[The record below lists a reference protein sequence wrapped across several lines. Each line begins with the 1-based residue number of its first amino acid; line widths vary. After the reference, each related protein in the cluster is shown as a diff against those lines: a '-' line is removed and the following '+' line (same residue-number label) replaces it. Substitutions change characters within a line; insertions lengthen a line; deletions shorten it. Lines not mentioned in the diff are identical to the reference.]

1 MFELLDTVD
10 QQAVIKV
17 VGVGGG
23 GGNAVNYMQLSNIE
37 GVEFINANTD
47 VQALQTSDCPT
58 ILQLGANLTKGLGAG
73 ADPDIGRQAAIEDR
87 ERIAEALAGSD
98 MVFITAGMGGGT
110 GTGAAPVIAEI
121 ARDLGALTVAVVTRP
136 FSFEGARRAKLADQG
151 LKLLKE
157 SVDSLITIPNE
168 KLLEV
173 MGKEASLQDAFAM
186 ANDVLRNA
194 VQGISELITSPGLI
208 NVDFADVKTVMS
220 EMGQAM
226 MGSASAT
233 GPTRAAEAAR
243 NALSSP
249 LLEDTNIRGAKGILV
264 NVTAGPGLTIG
275 EFGEVGNMIREM
287 ASEDAT
293 VVIGTSIDP
302 EMKDEL
308 RVTMV
313 ATGIMDGSEQAAKQP
328 RMEVV
333 QQVGKA
339 VGSDYSPSGRSYGRD
354 GGTEGGYSNGHYD
367 SLNDIEASESML
379 VSGTRGRDSS
389 ELPLFDT
396 EGQKGLDVPTFL
408 RRQAD

>member
-23 GGNAVNYMQLSNIE
+23 GGNAVNYMQQSNIE

-47 VQALQTSDCPT
+47 VQALQSSECNT
-58 ILQLGANLTKGLGAG
+58 ILQLGSNLTKGLGAG
-73 ADPDIGRQAAIEDR
+73 ADPDVGRQAAIEDR
-87 ERIAEALAGSD
+87 ERIAEALEGSD

-136 FSFEGARRAKLADQG
+136 FHFEGARRDKLAQQG

-173 MGKEASLQDAFAM
+173 MGKEASLQDAFAT

-226 MGSASAT
+226 MGAASAA
-233 GPTRAAEAAR
+233 GANRAVEAAH

-249 LLEDTNIRGAKGILV
+249 LLEDTNIHGAKGILV
-264 NVTAGPGLTIG
+264 NVTAGPDLSIG
-275 EFGEVGNMIREM
+275 EFGAVGGMIRDM
-287 ASEDAT
+287 ASDDAT
-293 VVIGTSIDP
+293 VVIGTSIDSN
-302 EMKDEL
+302 MKDEL

-313 ATGIMDGSEQAAKQP
+313 ATGIVDGSAGQIEKPTQV
-328 RMEVV
+328 EVV
-333 QQVGKA
+333 RSVGMA
-339 VGSDYSPSGRSYGRD
+339 VGSSYESVTEQESQEEPSLMTGS
-354 GGTEGGYSNGHYD
+354 
-367 SLNDIEASESML
+367 
-379 VSGTRGRDSS
+379 RGRNTDA
-389 ELPLFDT
+389 LPVVEPEAGSQYDI
-396 EGQKGLDVPTFL
+396 PTFL

>member
-23 GGNAVNYMQLSNIE
+23 GGNAVNYMQKANIE

-47 VQALQTSDCPT
+47 VQALQTSDCST
-58 ILQLGANLTKGLGAG
+58 IMQMGANLTKGLGAG

-87 ERIAEALAGSD
+87 DRIAEALAGSD

-121 ARDLGALTVAVVTRP
+121 ARELGALTVAVVTRP
-136 FSFEGARRAKLADQG
+136 FSFEGNRRSKLADQG

-173 MGKEASLQDAFAM
+173 MGKEASLENAFAM

-226 MGSASAT
+226 MGAATAT
-233 GPTRAAEAAR
+233 GTNRAAEAAH

-264 NVTAGPGLTIG
+264 NVTAGPGLSIG
-275 EFGEVGNMIREM
+275 EFGEVGGMIRDM
-287 ASEDAT
+287 ASEEAT

-302 EMKDEL
+302 EMGDDL

-313 ATGIMDGSEQAAKQP
+313 ATGIIDGSALESQP
-328 RMEVV
+328 KMEVV
-333 QQVGKA
+333 KPIARTVGA
-339 VGSDYSPSGRSYGRD
+339 ENAGMSYENESVNAASYDRVSSRQEAEAGSGLIMGSSRG
-354 GGTEGGYSNGHYD
+354 ND
-367 SLNDIEASESML
+367 S
-379 VSGTRGRDSS
+379 T
-389 ELPLFDT
+389 ELPVYYET
-396 EGQKGLDVPTFL
+396 EGQTGLDVPTFL

>member
-10 QQAVIKV
+10 QKAVIKV
-17 VGVGGG
+17 IGIGGG
-23 GGNAVNYMQLSNIE
+23 GGNAVNYMQQSNIE

-47 VQALQTSDCPT
+47 VQALQSSDCGT
-58 ILQLGANLTKGLGAG
+58 ILQLGGTLTKGLGAG
-73 ADPDIGRQAAIEDR
+73 ADPDVGRQAAIEDR

-98 MVFITAGMGGGT
+98 MIFITAGMGGGT

-136 FSFEGARRAKLADQG
+136 FKFEGGRREKLADQG
-151 LKLLKE
+151 LKLLRE
-157 SVDSLITIPNE
+157 SCDSLITIPNE

-194 VQGISELITSPGLI
+194 VQGISELITCPGLI

-226 MGSASAT
+226 MGSSTSSGAN
-233 GPTRAAEAAR
+233 RAAEAAR

-264 NVTAGPGLTIG
+264 NVTAGPDLSIG
-275 EFGEVGNMIREM
+275 EFGEVGGMIREM

-293 VVIGTSIDP
+293 VVIGTSIDA
-302 EMKDEL
+302 EMKDDL

-313 ATGIMDGSEQAAKQP
+313 ATGIAVGDSSATNPKKYQ
-328 RMEVV
+328 VV
-333 QQVGKA
+333 QPVARA
-339 VGSDYSPSGRSYGRD
+339 VGSDIDPSS
-354 GGTEGGYSNGHYD
+354 SD
-367 SLNDIEASESML
+367 SSKESGL
-379 VSGTRGRDSS
+379 VSRNRMPGSGD
-389 ELPLFDT
+389 LPLFDF
-396 EGQKGLDVPTFL
+396 EDDDKLDVPTFL

>member
-1 MFELLDTVD
+1 MYKR
-10 QQAVIKV
+10 Q
-17 VGVGGG
+17 G
-23 GGNAVNYMQLSNIE
+23 GGNAVNYMQQSNIE

-47 VQALQTSDCPT
+47 VQALQSSNCNT
-58 ILQLGANLTKGLGAG
+58 ILQLGSNLTKGLGAG
-73 ADPDIGRQAAIEDR
+73 ADPDVGRQAAIEDR
-87 ERIAEALAGSD
+87 DRIAESLEGSD

-136 FSFEGARRAKLADQG
+136 FHFEGARRDKLAQQG

-173 MGKEASLQDAFAM
+173 MGKEASLQDAFAT

-226 MGSASAT
+226 MGAASAT
-233 GPTRAAEAAR
+233 GANRAAEAAH

-264 NVTAGPGLTIG
+264 NVTAGPDLSIG
-275 EFGEVGNMIREM
+275 EFGAVGGMIRDM
-287 ASEDAT
+287 ASDDAT
-293 VVIGTSIDP
+293 VVIGTSIDI

-313 ATGIMDGSEQAAKQP
+313 ATVSYTHLTLPTI
-328 RMEVV
+328 
-333 QQVGKA
+333 
-339 VGSDYSPSGRSYGRD
+339 YS
-354 GGTEGGYSNGHYD
+354 
-367 SLNDIEASESML
+367 
-379 VSGTRGRDSS
+379 V
-389 ELPLFDT
+389 
-396 EGQKGLDVPTFL
+396 
-408 RRQAD
+408 

>member
-10 QQAVIKV
+10 QQATIKV

-47 VQALQTSDCPT
+47 VQALKSSNCAT
-58 ILQLGANLTKGLGAG
+58 ILQLGGNLTKGLGAG
-73 ADPDIGRQAAIEDR
+73 ADPDVGRQAAIEDR
-87 ERIAEALAGSD
+87 DRIAESLAGAD

-121 ARDLGALTVAVVTRP
+121 ARDIGALTVAVVTRP
-136 FSFEGARRAKLADQG
+136 FKFEGNRRDKLADQG

-226 MGSASAT
+226 MGSASAS
-233 GPTRAAEAAR
+233 GATRASEAAK

-249 LLEDTNIRGAKGILV
+249 LLEDTNIQGAKGILV
-264 NVTAGPGLTIG
+264 NVTAGPDLSIG
-275 EFGEVGNMIREM
+275 EFGEVGGMIRDM
-287 ASEDAT
+287 ASDDAT

-302 EMKDEL
+302 EMRDEL

-313 ATGIMDGSEQAAKQP
+313 ATGIQENSN
-328 RMEVV
+328 RMENKNTYAVV
-333 QQVGKA
+333 QPVARA
-339 VGSDYSPSGRSYGRD
+339 VGSDLEHTQRELPTG
-354 GGTEGGYSNGHYD
+354 
-367 SLNDIEASESML
+367 EASMISR
-379 VSGTRGRDSS
+379 GTRGSS
-389 ELPLFDT
+389 NDLPLFDPENPT
-396 EGQKGLDVPTFL
+396 LDVPTFL

>member
-37 GVEFINANTD
+37 GIEFINANTD

-58 ILQLGANLTKGLGAG
+58 ILQLGGNLTKGLGAG

-121 ARDLGALTVAVVTRP
+121 ARDIGALTVAVVTRP

-233 GPTRAAEAAR
+233 GPTRASEAAR

-264 NVTAGPGLTIG
+264 NVTAGPDLSIG
-275 EFGEVGNMIREM
+275 EFGEVGGMIREM

-313 ATGIMDGSEQAAKQP
+313 ATGIMDGSDQAAKQP
-328 RMEVV
+328 KMEVV

-339 VGSDYSPSGRSYGRD
+339 VGSDYD
-354 GGTEGGYSNGHYD
+354 GNGAAYNRTGSNTRGSSNG
-367 SLNDIEASESML
+367 LNDNEASESML
-379 VSGTRGRDSS
+379 VPGSRGRDLS

>member
-1 MFELLDTVD
+1 MFELLDTID

-17 VGVGGG
+17 VGIGGG
-23 GGNAVNYMQLSNIE
+23 GGNAVNYMQKANIE

-47 VQALQTSDCPT
+47 VQALQTSDCGT
-58 ILQLGANLTKGLGAG
+58 ILQLGGNLTKGLGAG
-73 ADPDIGRQAAIEDR
+73 ADPDVGRQAAIEDR

-110 GTGAAPVIAEI
+110 GTGAAPVVAEI
-121 ARDLGALTVAVVTRP
+121 ARDIGALTVAVVTRP
-136 FSFEGARRAKLADQG
+136 FGFEGNRRSKLADQG

-173 MGKEASLQDAFAM
+173 MGKEASLEDAFAM

-226 MGSASAT
+226 MGAASAT
-233 GPTRAAEAAR
+233 GANRAAEAAH

-264 NVTAGPGLTIG
+264 NVTAGPNLTIG
-275 EFGEVGNMIREM
+275 EFGEVGGMIRDM
-287 ASEDAT
+287 ASDEAT

-313 ATGIMDGSEQAAKQP
+313 ATGIMDGSALEAQP

-333 QQVGKA
+333 KTVARA
-339 VGSDYSPSGRSYGRD
+339 VGGDTGM
-354 GGTEGGYSNGHYD
+354 GHSAYD
-367 SLNDIEASESML
+367 HVSESSGVGRAESAQDVEADAGL
-379 VSGTRGRDSS
+379 VMGSSRGKDAT
-389 ELPLFDT
+389 ELPVFYET
-396 EGQKGLDVPTFL
+396 EGQSGLDVPTFL

>member
-1 MFELLDTVD
+1 MFELLDTID

-23 GGNAVNYMQLSNIE
+23 GGNAVNYMQQSTIE

-47 VQALQTSDCPT
+47 VQALQTSVCGT
-58 ILQLGANLTKGLGAG
+58 ILQLGCNLTKGLGAG
-73 ADPDIGRQAAIEDR
+73 ADPDVGRQAAIEDR
-87 ERIAEALAGSD
+87 ERIVEALAGAD

-121 ARDLGALTVAVVTRP
+121 ARDIGALTVAVVTRP
-136 FSFEGARRAKLADQG
+136 FKFEGARRDRLAEQG
-151 LKLLKE
+151 LKLLKD

-173 MGKEASLQDAFAM
+173 MGKEASLEDAFAM

-233 GPTRAAEAAR
+233 GPNRASEAAH

-264 NVTAGPGLTIG
+264 NVTAGPDLTIG
-275 EFGEVGNMIREM
+275 EFGEVGGMIRDM

-302 EMKDEL
+302 EMKDTL

-313 ATGIMDGSEQAAKQP
+313 ATGIQESGVQAVRAEQMAIVEPVRRAA
-328 RMEVV
+328 
-333 QQVGKA
+333 
-339 VGSDYSPSGRSYGRD
+339 GSDVIPRR
-354 GGTEGGYSNGHYD
+354 GYEQTH
-367 SLNDIEASESML
+367 IEPDLLSRP
-379 VSGTRGRDSS
+379 RGRQSGA
-389 ELPLFDT
+389 LPVFDT
-396 EGQKGLDVPTFL
+396 EGDTTLDVPTFL

>member
-10 QQAVIKV
+10 QKAVIKV

-23 GGNAVNYMQLSNIE
+23 GGNAVNYMQQAMIE

-47 VQALQTSDCPT
+47 VQALQSSGCGT

-87 ERIAEALAGSD
+87 ERIAEALRGAD

-136 FSFEGARRAKLADQG
+136 FKFEGARRDRLAEQG
-151 LKLLKE
+151 LKLLKN

-173 MGKEASLQDAFAM
+173 MGKDASLQDAFAM

-208 NVDFADVKTVMS
+208 NVDFADVRTIMS

-226 MGSASAT
+226 MGSASAS
-233 GPTRAAEAAR
+233 GATRATEAAR

-249 LLEDTNIRGAKGILV
+249 LLEDTCIRGAKGLLV
-264 NVTAGPGLTIG
+264 NVTAGPDLSIG
-275 EFGEVGNMIREM
+275 EFGEVGNLIRDM
-287 ASEDAT
+287 VSEDAN

-302 EMKDEL
+302 NMKDML

-313 ATGIMDGSEQAAKQP
+313 ATGIQEGNADSAARP
-328 RMEVV
+328 YAVV
-333 QQVGKA
+333 KPVQRA
-339 VGSDYSPSGRSYGRD
+339 VGGSYDPLPVEELQPEPTLIKSRRASELENLPLYETDGRSR
-354 GGTEGGYSNGHYD
+354 
-367 SLNDIEASESML
+367 
-379 VSGTRGRDSS
+379 
-389 ELPLFDT
+389 
-396 EGQKGLDVPTFL
+396 LDVPTFL

>member
-23 GGNAVNYMQLSNIE
+23 GGNAVNYMQQSNIE

-47 VQALQTSDCPT
+47 VQALQGSECST
-58 ILQLGANLTKGLGAG
+58 ILQLGSSLTKGLGAG
-73 ADPDIGRQAAIEDR
+73 ADPDVGRQAAIEDR
-87 ERIAEALAGSD
+87 DRIAEALEGSD

-136 FSFEGARRAKLADQG
+136 FHFEGARRDKLAQQG

-173 MGKEASLQDAFAM
+173 MGKEASLQDAFAT

-226 MGSASAT
+226 MGAASAT
-233 GPTRAAEAAR
+233 GPNRAAEAAH

-264 NVTAGPGLTIG
+264 NVTAGPDLSIG
-275 EFGEVGNMIREM
+275 EFGAVGGMIRDM
-287 ASEDAT
+287 ASDDAT
-293 VVIGTSIDP
+293 VVIGTSIDAS
-302 EMKDEL
+302 MKDEL

-313 ATGIMDGSEQAAKQP
+313 ATGIVDGSAGQVEKAAP
-328 RMEVV
+328 VEVV
-333 QQVGKA
+333 RSVGMA
-339 VGSDYSPSGRSYGRD
+339 VGSSY
-354 GGTEGGYSNGHYD
+354 
-367 SLNDIEASESML
+367 ESMGNTEEPEEPSL
-379 VSGTRGRDSS
+379 MTGSRGRNSDA
-389 ELPLFDT
+389 LPVVEPEAGSQYDI
-396 EGQKGLDVPTFL
+396 PTFL

>member
-23 GGNAVNYMQLSNIE
+23 GGNAVNYMQQSNIE

-47 VQALQTSDCPT
+47 VQALQSSDCNT
-58 ILQLGANLTKGLGAG
+58 ILQLGTNLTKGLGAG
-73 ADPDIGRQAAIEDR
+73 ADPDVGRQAAIEDR

-136 FSFEGARRAKLADQG
+136 FHFEGARRDKLAQQG

-173 MGKEASLQDAFAM
+173 MGKEASLQDAFAT

-226 MGSASAT
+226 MGAASAT
-233 GPTRAAEAAR
+233 GANRAAEAAH

-264 NVTAGPGLTIG
+264 NVTAGPDLSIG
-275 EFGEVGNMIREM
+275 EFGAVGGMIRDM
-287 ASEDAT
+287 ASDDAT
-293 VVIGTSIDP
+293 VVIGTSIDSN
-302 EMKDEL
+302 MKDEL

-313 ATGIMDGSEQAAKQP
+313 ATGIVDGSAGQVEAPAQV
-328 RMEVV
+328 EVV
-333 QQVGKA
+333 RSVGIA
-339 VGSDYSPSGRSYGRD
+339 VGSSYESMG
-354 GGTEGGYSNGHYD
+354 ENEAQE
-367 SLNDIEASESML
+367 EASLMTGS
-379 VSGTRGRDSS
+379 RGRNSDALPVVEPEADSQY
-389 ELPLFDT
+389 DI
-396 EGQKGLDVPTFL
+396 PTFL

>member
-23 GGNAVNYMQLSNIE
+23 GGNAVNYMQQSNIE

-47 VQALQTSDCPT
+47 VQALQSSECNT
-58 ILQLGANLTKGLGAG
+58 ILQLGGNLTKGLGAG
-73 ADPDIGRQAAIEDR
+73 ADPDVGRQAAIEDR
-87 ERIAEALAGSD
+87 ERIAEALEGSD

-136 FSFEGARRAKLADQG
+136 FHFEGARRDKLAQQG

-173 MGKEASLQDAFAM
+173 MGKEASLQDAFAT

-226 MGSASAT
+226 MGAASAT
-233 GPTRAAEAAR
+233 GANRAAEAAH

-264 NVTAGPGLTIG
+264 NVTAGPDLSIG
-275 EFGEVGNMIREM
+275 EFGAVGGMIRDM
-287 ASEDAT
+287 ASDDAT
-293 VVIGTSIDP
+293 VVIGTSID
-302 EMKDEL
+302 ESMKDEL

-313 ATGIMDGSEQAAKQP
+313 ATGIVDGSAGQVEKAAP
-328 RMEVV
+328 VEVV
-333 QQVGKA
+333 RSVGMA
-339 VGSDYSPSGRSYGRD
+339 VGSSYESVADVENPEEPSLMTGS
-354 GGTEGGYSNGHYD
+354 
-367 SLNDIEASESML
+367 
-379 VSGTRGRDSS
+379 RGRNSDALPVLEPQGDS
-389 ELPLFDT
+389 
-396 EGQKGLDVPTFL
+396 QYDVPTFL

>member
-1 MFELLDTVD
+1 MFELLDTID

-23 GGNAVNYMQLSNIE
+23 GGNAVNYMLESQID

-47 VQALQTSDCPT
+47 VQALQTSTCNT
-58 ILQLGANLTKGLGAG
+58 ILQLGGNLTKGLGAG
-73 ADPDIGRQAAIEDR
+73 ADPDVGRQAAIEDR
-87 ERIAEALAGSD
+87 ERIAESLAGAD

-121 ARDLGALTVAVVTRP
+121 ARDIGALTVAVVTRP
-136 FSFEGARRAKLADQG
+136 FRFEGARRDKLAEQG

-173 MGKEASLQDAFAM
+173 MGKEASLQDAFSM

-220 EMGQAM
+220 EAM
-226 MGSASAT
+226 MGAASAT
-233 GPTRAAEAAR
+233 GATRASEAAR

-249 LLEDTNIRGAKGILV
+249 LLEDTNIKGAKGILV
-264 NVTAGPGLTIG
+264 NVTAGPDLSIG
-275 EFGEVGNMIREM
+275 EFGEVGGMIRDM
-287 ASEDAT
+287 ASDDAT

-302 EMKDEL
+302 EMKEEL

-313 ATGIMDGSEQAAKQP
+313 ATGIVDGSSQAAQP
-328 RMEVV
+328 RAMEVV
-333 QQVGKA
+333 QPVARA
-339 VGSDYSPSGRSYGRD
+339 VGSSY
-354 GGTEGGYSNGHYD
+354 
-367 SLNDIEASESML
+367 ESMDESEVQAEPSL
-379 VSGTRGRDSS
+379 MPGRRGIGSD
-389 ELPLFDT
+389 ELPLFDS
-396 EGQKGLDVPTFL
+396 ESDSKLDVPTFL

>member
-23 GGNAVNYMQLSNIE
+23 GGNAVNYMQQSNIE

-47 VQALQTSDCPT
+47 VQALQGSDCPT
-58 ILQLGANLTKGLGAG
+58 ILQLGASLTKGLGAG
-73 ADPDIGRQAAIEDR
+73 ADPDVGRQAAIEDR
-87 ERIAEALAGSD
+87 ERIAESLAGSD

-110 GTGAAPVIAEI
+110 GTGAAPIIAEI
-121 ARDLGALTVAVVTRP
+121 ARDIGALTVAVVTRP
-136 FSFEGARRAKLADQG
+136 FSFEGARRSKLADQG

-173 MGKEASLQDAFAM
+173 MGRDASLENAFAM

-194 VQGISELITSPGLI
+194 VQGISELITNPGLI

-226 MGSASAT
+226 MGSASAA
-233 GPTRAAEAAR
+233 GANRASEAAH

-249 LLEDTNIRGAKGILV
+249 LLEDTSISGAKGVLV
-264 NVTAGPGLTIG
+264 NVTAGPDLSIG
-275 EFGEVGNMIREM
+275 EFGEVGSMIRDM

-302 EMKDEL
+302 NMNDEL

-313 ATGIMDGSEQAAKQP
+313 ATGILDGSAEVQP
-328 RMEVV
+328 KMEVV
-333 QQVGKA
+333 QPMGVA
-339 VGSDYSPSGRSYGRD
+339 VGSSYGVD
-354 GGTEGGYSNGHYD
+354 EPEAPQQQAQTTTQSASD
-367 SLNDIEASESML
+367 SGLLPGRRGSSSDTLPMFDAETASDI
-379 VSGTRGRDSS
+379 
-389 ELPLFDT
+389 
-396 EGQKGLDVPTFL
+396 DVPTFL

>member
-17 VGVGGG
+17 VGIGGG
-23 GGNAVNYMQLSNIE
+23 GGNAVNYMQQSNIE

-47 VQALQTSDCPT
+47 VQALTGSDCPT
-58 ILQLGANLTKGLGAG
+58 ILQLGASLTKGLGAG
-73 ADPDIGRQAAIEDR
+73 ADPDVGRQAAIEDR

-110 GTGAAPVIAEI
+110 GTGAAPIIAEI
-121 ARDLGALTVAVVTRP
+121 ARDIGALTVAVVTRP
-136 FSFEGARRAKLADQG
+136 FGFEGARRSKLADQG

-173 MGKEASLQDAFAM
+173 MGRDASLENAFAM

-226 MGSASAT
+226 MGSSSSTGANRAS
-233 GPTRAAEAAR
+233 EAAH

-264 NVTAGPGLTIG
+264 NVTAGPDLSIG
-275 EFGEVGNMIREM
+275 EFGEVGSMIRGCALPWWPPALWM
-287 ASEDAT
+287 
-293 VVIGTSIDP
+293 GL
-302 EMKDEL
+302 KH
-308 RVTMV
+308 
-313 ATGIMDGSEQAAKQP
+313 
-328 RMEVV
+328 
-333 QQVGKA
+333 
-339 VGSDYSPSGRSYGRD
+339 
-354 GGTEGGYSNGHYD
+354 N
-367 SLNDIEASESML
+367 L
-379 VSGTRGRDSS
+379 VW
-389 ELPLFDT
+389 
-396 EGQKGLDVPTFL
+396 K
-408 RRQAD
+408 

>member
-121 ARDLGALTVAVVTRP
+121 ARDIGALTVAVVTRP

-233 GPTRAAEAAR
+233 GPTRASEAAR

-264 NVTAGPGLTIG
+264 NVTAGPDLSIG
-275 EFGEVGNMIREM
+275 EFGEVGGMIREM

-302 EMKDEL
+302 EMKGEL

-313 ATGIMDGSEQAAKQP
+313 ATGIMDGSDQAVNQP
-328 RMEVV
+328 KMEVV

-339 VGSDYSPSGRSYGRD
+339 VGSDYDVNGAIYNRTGSNTRGS
-354 GGTEGGYSNGHYD
+354 SNG
-367 SLNDIEASESML
+367 LNDNEASESML
-379 VSGTRGRDSS
+379 VPGSRGRDLS

>member
-1 MFELLDTVD
+1 MFELLDTID
-10 QQAVIKV
+10 QQATIKV

-23 GGNAVNYMQLSNIE
+23 GGNAVNYMQLSKID

-47 VQALQTSDCPT
+47 VQALQSSDCGT
-58 ILQLGANLTKGLGAG
+58 ILQLGSTLTKGLGAG

-121 ARDLGALTVAVVTRP
+121 ARDIGALTVAVVTRP
-136 FSFEGARRAKLADQG
+136 FTFEGQRRAKLADQG
-151 LKLLKE
+151 LKLLKD

-226 MGSASAT
+226 MGAASAV
-233 GPTRAAEAAR
+233 GPSRAAEAAH

-264 NVTAGPGLTIG
+264 NVTAGPDLSIG
-275 EFGEVGNMIREM
+275 EFGEVGGLIRDM
-287 ASEDAT
+287 ASDDAT
-293 VVIGTSIDP
+293 VVIGTSIDS

-313 ATGIMDGSEQAAKQP
+313 ATGILDGSAPAATPKI
-328 RMEVV
+328 EVV
-333 QQVGKA
+333 EPIAKA
-339 VGSDYSPSGRSYGRD
+339 VGSSYEAADDIDLHAEPELMTRRRGV
-354 GGTEGGYSNGHYD
+354 GG
-367 SLNDIEASESML
+367 
-379 VSGTRGRDSS
+379 S

-396 EGQKGLDVPTFL
+396 EGESGLDVPTFL

>member
-10 QQAVIKV
+10 QQAIIKV

-23 GGNAVNYMQLSNIE
+23 GGNAVNYMQNSNIE

-47 VQALQTSDCPT
+47 VQALQSSGCGT

-87 ERIAEALAGSD
+87 DRIAEALAGSD

-121 ARDLGALTVAVVTRP
+121 ARDMGALTVAVVTRP
-136 FSFEGARRAKLADQG
+136 FKFEGARRDRLAEQG
-151 LKLLKE
+151 LKLLKG

-186 ANDVLRNA
+186 ANNVLRNA

-208 NVDFADVKTVMS
+208 NVDFADVRTVMS

-233 GPTRAAEAAR
+233 GATRAEEAAR

-264 NVTAGPGLTIG
+264 NVTAGPDLSIG
-275 EFGEVGNMIREM
+275 EFGAVGAMIRDM

-302 EMKDEL
+302 QMKDLL

-313 ATGIMDGSEQAAKQP
+313 ATGIQEASAENTAAKP
-328 RMEVV
+328 YAVV
-333 QQVGKA
+333 QPVARA
-339 VGSDYSPSGRSYGRD
+339 VGASYEALPVEELQPEPELIKSRRSAGLED
-354 GGTEGGYSNGHYD
+354 LPLYD
-367 SLNDIEASESML
+367 SDGNS
-379 VSGTRGRDSS
+379 R
-389 ELPLFDT
+389 
-396 EGQKGLDVPTFL
+396 LDVPTFL

>member
-1 MFELLDTVD
+1 MFELLDTID

-23 GGNAVNYMQLSNIE
+23 GGNAVNYMQQSEIE

-47 VQALQTSDCPT
+47 VQALQTSECTT
-58 ILQLGANLTKGLGAG
+58 ILQLGGNLTKGLGAG
-73 ADPDIGRQAAIEDR
+73 ADPDVGRQAAIEDR

-121 ARDLGALTVAVVTRP
+121 ARDIGALTVAVVTRP
-136 FSFEGARRAKLADQG
+136 FLFEGVRRDKLADQG
-151 LKLLKE
+151 LKLLRE

-226 MGSASAT
+226 MGSATAT
-233 GPTRAAEAAR
+233 GATRATEAAR

-249 LLEDTNIRGAKGILV
+249 LLEDTNINGAKGILV
-264 NVTAGPGLTIG
+264 NITAGPDLSIG
-275 EFGEVGNMIREM
+275 EFGEVGSMIRDM
-287 ASEDAT
+287 AAEDAT
-293 VVIGTSIDP
+293 VVIGTSIDAS
-302 EMKDEL
+302 MNDRL

-313 ATGIMDGSEQAAKQP
+313 ATGIVHAKPQSVKP
-328 RMEVV
+328 QKYAVV
-333 QQVGKA
+333 QPVAKA
-339 VGSDYSPSGRSYGRD
+339 VGSDYEPA
-354 GGTEGGYSNGHYD
+354 TN
-367 SLNDIEASESML
+367 EASQNEASL
-379 VSGTRGRDSS
+379 LTRSRMKGSD
-389 ELPLFDT
+389 ELPLFDS
-396 EGQKGLDVPTFL
+396 EGGSQLDVPTFL

>member
-1 MFELLDTVD
+1 MFEILETVD

-23 GGNAVNYMQLSNIE
+23 GGNAVNYMQQSNIE

-47 VQALQTSDCPT
+47 VQALQSSECPT
-58 ILQLGANLTKGLGAG
+58 IIQLGGNLTKGLGAG
-73 ADPDIGRQAAIEDR
+73 ADPDVGRQAAIEDR
-87 ERIAEALAGSD
+87 ERIAESLAGSD
-98 MVFITAGMGGGT
+98 MIFITAGMGGGT

-121 ARDLGALTVAVVTRP
+121 AREIGALTVAVVTRP
-136 FSFEGARRAKLADQG
+136 FVFEGARRDKLADQG
-151 LKLLKE
+151 LKLLRE
-157 SVDSLITIPNE
+157 SCDSLITIPNE

-226 MGSASAT
+226 MGAASASGAN
-233 GPTRAAEAAR
+233 RAQEAAR

-249 LLEDTNIRGAKGILV
+249 LLEDTNICGAKGILV
-264 NVTAGPGLTIG
+264 NVTAGPDLSIG
-275 EFGEVGNMIREM
+275 EFGEVGGMIREM
-287 ASEDAT
+287 ASDDAT

-302 EMKDEL
+302 EMKEDL

-313 ATGIMDGSEQAAKQP
+313 ATGIDQGQSENNDTRKYQ
-328 RMEVV
+328 VV
-333 QQVGKA
+333 QPVAKA
-339 VGSDYSPSGRSYGRD
+339 VGSDYQSTSSADTHGVEQESG
-354 GGTEGGYSNGHYD
+354 
-367 SLNDIEASESML
+367 L
-379 VSGTRGRDSS
+379 VSRNGMSKSG
-389 ELPLFDT
+389 ELPLFDYDDDD
-396 EGQKGLDVPTFL
+396 KLDVPTFL

>member
-23 GGNAVNYMQLSNIE
+23 GGNAVNYMQQTNIE
-37 GVEFINANTD
+37 GVEFITANTD
-47 VQALQTSDCPT
+47 VQALQSSGCNTV
-58 ILQLGANLTKGLGAG
+58 LQLGANLTKGLGAG
-73 ADPDIGRQAAIEDR
+73 ADPDVGRQAAIEDR

-98 MVFITAGMGGGT
+98 MVFITSGMGGGT

-121 ARDLGALTVAVVTRP
+121 ARDIGALTVAVVTRP

-173 MGKEASLQDAFAM
+173 MGREASLQDAFAM

-226 MGSASAT
+226 MGAASAT
-233 GPTRAAEAAR
+233 GATRAPEAAR

-249 LLEDTNIRGAKGILV
+249 LLEDTNIRGARGILV
-264 NVTAGPGLTIG
+264 NVTAGPDLSIG
-275 EFGEVGNMIREM
+275 EFGEVGGMIRDM

-302 EMKDEL
+302 DMHDEL

-313 ATGIMDGSEQAAKQP
+313 ATGIMSEGEQQAKP
-328 RMEVV
+328 KMEVV
-333 QQVGKA
+333 QPVARTANG
-339 VGSDYSPSGRSYGRD
+339 DFEPSGEAEDPSLVTGMRNRD
-354 GGTEGGYSNGHYD
+354 MG
-367 SLNDIEASESML
+367 
-379 VSGTRGRDSS
+379 
-389 ELPLFDT
+389 ELPLYDS
-396 EGQKGLDVPTFL
+396 EESGLDVPTFL

>member
-1 MFELLDTVD
+1 MFELLDTID

-23 GGNAVNYMQLSNIE
+23 GGNAVNYMMQSEID

-47 VQALQTSDCPT
+47 VQALQTSTCAT
-58 ILQLGANLTKGLGAG
+58 ILQLGAGLTKGLGAG
-73 ADPDIGRQAAIEDR
+73 ADPDVGRQAAIEDR

-121 ARDLGALTVAVVTRP
+121 ARDVGALTVAVVTRP
-136 FSFEGARRAKLADQG
+136 FKFEGARRDKLADQG

-226 MGSASAT
+226 MGAASASGA
-233 GPTRAAEAAR
+233 TRASEAAR

-264 NVTAGPGLTIG
+264 NVTAGPDLSIG
-275 EFGEVGNMIREM
+275 EFGEVGGMIRDM

-293 VVIGTSIDP
+293 VVIGTSIDVN
-302 EMKDEL
+302 MGDEL

-313 ATGIMDGSEQAAKQP
+313 ATGIVDGSAQSAAP
-328 RMEVV
+328 RAMEVV
-333 QQVGKA
+333 QPVARA
-339 VGSDYSPSGRSYGRD
+339 VGSSYDPASDSDSQEPS
-354 GGTEGGYSNGHYD
+354 
-367 SLNDIEASESML
+367 LL
-379 VSGTRGRDSS
+379 SGTRGRGHGSD
-389 ELPLFDT
+389 ELPLFDA
-396 EGQKGLDVPTFL
+396 ESDSRLDVPTFL

>member
-1 MFELLDTVD
+1 MFELLDTID

-23 GGNAVNYMQLSNIE
+23 GGNAVNYMQQRKID

-47 VQALQTSDCPT
+47 VQALQSSGCGT
-58 ILQLGANLTKGLGAG
+58 ILQLGGNLTKGLGAG
-73 ADPDIGRQAAIEDR
+73 ADPDVGRQAAIEDR

-121 ARDLGALTVAVVTRP
+121 ARDIGALTVAVVTRP
-136 FSFEGARRAKLADQG
+136 FKFEGARRDKLADQG
-151 LKLLKE
+151 LKLLKD
-157 SVDSLITIPNE
+157 SVDSLIMIPNE

-226 MGSASAT
+226 MGAASAT
-233 GPTRAAEAAR
+233 GATRAREAAG

-249 LLEDTNIRGAKGILV
+249 LLEDTNIQGAKGILV
-264 NVTAGPGLTIG
+264 NVSAGPDLTIG
-275 EFGEVGNMIREM
+275 EFGEVGGMIREM

-302 EMKDEL
+302 SMKEEL

-313 ATGIMDGSEQAAKQP
+313 ATGIQEGPVQAKLIAAVRP
-328 RMEVV
+328 VAR
-333 QQVGKA
+333 A
-339 VGSDYSPSGRSYGRD
+339 VGSDCD
-354 GGTEGGYSNGHYD
+354 LDLVIDDN
-367 SLNDIEASESML
+367 NDTGLIR
-379 VSGTRGRDSS
+379 RGRR
-389 ELPLFDT
+389 EEALPLFDP
-396 EGQKGLDVPTFL
+396 ESDSRLDVPTFL
-408 RRQAD
+408 RKQAD

>member
-1 MFELLDTVD
+1 MFELLDTID

-23 GGNAVNYMQLSNIE
+23 GGNAVNYMQQSTIE

-47 VQALQTSDCPT
+47 VQALQTSVCGT
-58 ILQLGANLTKGLGAG
+58 ILQLGCNLTKGLGAG
-73 ADPDIGRQAAIEDR
+73 ADPDVGRQAAIEDR
-87 ERIAEALAGSD
+87 ERIVEALAGAD

-121 ARDLGALTVAVVTRP
+121 ARDIGALTVAVVTRP
-136 FSFEGARRAKLADQG
+136 FKFEGARRDRLAEQG
-151 LKLLKE
+151 LKLLKD

-173 MGKEASLQDAFAM
+173 MGKEASLEDAFAM

-233 GPTRAAEAAR
+233 GPNRASEAAH

-264 NVTAGPGLTIG
+264 NVTAGPDLTIG
-275 EFGEVGNMIREM
+275 EFGEVGGMIRDM

-302 EMKDEL
+302 EMKDTL

-313 ATGIMDGSEQAAKQP
+313 ATGIQESGVQAVRAEQMAIVEP
-328 RMEVV
+328 
-333 QQVGKA
+333 VGRA
-339 VGSDYSPSGRSYGRD
+339 SGSDVMPRR
-354 GGTEGGYSNGHYD
+354 GYEQTH
-367 SLNDIEASESML
+367 IEPDLLSRP
-379 VSGTRGRDSS
+379 RGRQSGA
-389 ELPLFDT
+389 LPVFDT
-396 EGQKGLDVPTFL
+396 EGDTTLDVPTFL

>member
-1 MFELLDTVD
+1 MFELLDTID

-23 GGNAVNYMQLSNIE
+23 GGNAVNYMQQSNIE

-47 VQALQTSDCPT
+47 VQALQSSDCPV
-58 ILQLGANLTKGLGAG
+58 ILQLGGTLTKGLGAG
-73 ADPDIGRQAAIEDR
+73 ADPDIGRQAAMEDR
-87 ERIAEALAGSD
+87 ERIAEALSGSD
-98 MVFITAGMGGGT
+98 MIFITAGMGGGT

-121 ARDLGALTVAVVTRP
+121 AREIGALTVAVVTRP
-136 FSFEGARRAKLADQG
+136 FKFEGTRRDKLAEQG
-151 LKLLKE
+151 LKLLRE
-157 SVDSLITIPNE
+157 SCDSLITIPNE

-173 MGKEASLQDAFAM
+173 MGKEASLQEAFAS

-226 MGSASAT
+226 MGSASAS
-233 GPTRAAEAAR
+233 GATRASEAAR

-249 LLEDTNIRGAKGILV
+249 LLEDTNINGAKGILV
-264 NVTAGPGLTIG
+264 NVTAGPDLSIG
-275 EFGEVGNMIREM
+275 EFGEVGGLIRDM
-287 ASEDAT
+287 ASDDAT

-302 EMKDEL
+302 DMKEDL

-313 ATGIMDGSEQAAKQP
+313 ATGIESESSSRTDKQKYQ
-328 RMEVV
+328 VV
-333 QQVGKA
+333 QPVAKA
-339 VGSDYSPSGRSYGRD
+339 AGSDYEPQPAEETQESLLVTRN
-354 GGTEGGYSNGHYD
+354 GTEGTGD
-367 SLNDIEASESML
+367 
-379 VSGTRGRDSS
+379 
-389 ELPLFDT
+389 LPLFDFD
-396 EGQKGLDVPTFL
+396 GDDKLDVPTFL

>member
-23 GGNAVNYMQLSNIE
+23 GGNAVNYMQQSNIE

-47 VQALQTSDCPT
+47 VQALQGSECST
-58 ILQLGANLTKGLGAG
+58 ILQLGSSLTKGLGAG
-73 ADPDIGRQAAIEDR
+73 ADPDVGRQAAIEDR
-87 ERIAEALAGSD
+87 DRIAEALEGSD

-136 FSFEGARRAKLADQG
+136 FHFEGARRDKLAQQG

-173 MGKEASLQDAFAM
+173 MGKEASLQDAFAT

-226 MGSASAT
+226 MGAASAT
-233 GPTRAAEAAR
+233 GPNRAAEAAH

-264 NVTAGPGLTIG
+264 NVTAGPDLSIG
-275 EFGEVGNMIREM
+275 EFGAVGGMIRDM
-287 ASEDAT
+287 ASDDAT
-293 VVIGTSIDP
+293 VVIGTSIDAN
-302 EMKDEL
+302 MKDEL

-313 ATGIMDGSEQAAKQP
+313 ATGIVDGSAGQVEKAAP
-328 RMEVV
+328 VEVV
-333 QQVGKA
+333 RSVGMA
-339 VGSDYSPSGRSYGRD
+339 VGSSYETMGNADEPEEPSLMTGS
-354 GGTEGGYSNGHYD
+354 
-367 SLNDIEASESML
+367 
-379 VSGTRGRDSS
+379 RGRNSDA
-389 ELPLFDT
+389 LPVVEPEAGSQYDI
-396 EGQKGLDVPTFL
+396 PTFL

>member
-1 MFELLDTVD
+1 MFELLDTID

-17 VGVGGG
+17 VGIGGG
-23 GGNAVNYMQLSNIE
+23 GGNAVNYMQKSNIE

-47 VQALQTSDCPT
+47 VQALQTSDCG
-58 ILQLGANLTKGLGAG
+58 IVLQLGATLTKGLGAG
-73 ADPDIGRQAAIEDR
+73 ANPDVGRQAAIEDR

-110 GTGAAPVIAEI
+110 GTGAAPVVAEI
-121 ARDLGALTVAVVTRP
+121 ARDIGALTVAVVTRP
-136 FSFEGARRAKLADQG
+136 FMFEGNKRSKLADQG

-173 MGKEASLQDAFAM
+173 MGKEASLEDAFAM

-194 VQGISELITSPGLI
+194 VQGISELITNPGLI

-226 MGSASAT
+226 MGAASAT
-233 GPTRAAEAAR
+233 GPNRAAEAAH

-249 LLEDTNIRGAKGILV
+249 LLEDTNIRGAKGVLV
-264 NVTAGPGLTIG
+264 NVTAGPDLSIG
-275 EFGEVGNMIREM
+275 EFGEVGGMIREM
-287 ASEDAT
+287 ASDEAT

-313 ATGIMDGSEQAAKQP
+313 ATGIVDGSALAAQP
-328 RMEVV
+328 RMEAV
-333 QQVGKA
+333 KA
-339 VGSDYSPSGRSYGRD
+339 VANGHAGADGSAAGQRYSRTDSVQEPESGSGLLMGSTRGKDSAELPVYYE
-354 GGTEGGYSNGHYD
+354 TEG
-367 SLNDIEASESML
+367 E
-379 VSGTRGRDSS
+379 T
-389 ELPLFDT
+389 
-396 EGQKGLDVPTFL
+396 GLDVPTFL

>member
-23 GGNAVNYMQLSNIE
+23 GGNAVNYMLQSSIE
-37 GVEFINANTD
+37 GVEFISANTD
-47 VQALQTSDCPT
+47 VQALQTSACAS

-73 ADPDIGRQAAIEDR
+73 ADPDVGRQAAIEDR
-87 ERIAEALAGSD
+87 ERIAESLAGAD

-121 ARDLGALTVAVVTRP
+121 ARDMGALTVAVVTRP
-136 FSFEGARRAKLADQG
+136 FLFEGARRDKLADQG
-151 LKLLKE
+151 LKLLKD

-194 VQGISELITSPGLI
+194 VQGISELITCPGLI

-226 MGSASAT
+226 MGAATAT
-233 GPTRAAEAAR
+233 GATRAAEAAR
-243 NALSSP
+243 SALSSP
-249 LLEDTNIRGAKGILV
+249 LLEDTNINGAKGILV
-264 NVTAGPGLTIG
+264 NVTAGPDLSIG
-275 EFGEVGNMIREM
+275 EFGEVGGMIREM
-287 ASEDAT
+287 ASDDAT
-293 VVIGTSIDP
+293 VVIGTSID
-302 EMKDEL
+302 EAMGDAL

-313 ATGIMDGSEQAAKQP
+313 ATGIAERGQQQKYS
-328 RMEVV
+328 VV
-333 QQVGKA
+333 QPVARA
-339 VGSDYSPSGRSYGRD
+339 VGSDVEPRRQQA
-354 GGTEGGYSNGHYD
+354 EP
-367 SLNDIEASESML
+367 ESDVEL
-379 VSGTRGRDSS
+379 VSRKRASMDQ
-389 ELPLFDT
+389 ELPLFDQ
-396 EGQKGLDVPTFL
+396 EAESPLDVPTFL

>member
-1 MFELLDTVD
+1 MFELLDTID

-58 ILQLGANLTKGLGAG
+58 ILQLGATLTKGLGAG

-87 ERIAEALAGSD
+87 ERIAESLAGSD
-98 MVFITAGMGGGT
+98 VVFITAGMGGGT

-121 ARDLGALTVAVVTRP
+121 ARDIGALTVAVVTRP

-220 EMGQAM
+220 DMGQAM
-226 MGSASAT
+226 MGSATAT
-233 GPTRAAEAAR
+233 GPTRASEAAR

-264 NVTAGPGLTIG
+264 NVTAGPDLSIG
-275 EFGEVGNMIREM
+275 EFGEVGGMIREM

-313 ATGIMDGSEQAAKQP
+313 ATGIMDGSDQAVTQP

-339 VGSDYSPSGRSYGRD
+339 VGSDYDVNGVAHSRAGSNIRGS
-354 GGTEGGYSNGHYD
+354 SNGRYD
-367 SLNDIEASESML
+367 GLNDIEASESML
-379 VSGTRGRDSS
+379 ISGSRGRDSS

>member
-1 MFELLDTVD
+1 MFELLDTID

-23 GGNAVNYMQLSNIE
+23 GGNAVNYMQQSNIE

-47 VQALQTSDCPT
+47 VQALQSSGCGT
-58 ILQLGANLTKGLGAG
+58 ILQLGSNLTKGLGAG

-87 ERIAEALAGSD
+87 ERIAESLAGSD

-121 ARDLGALTVAVVTRP
+121 AKDVGALTVAVVTRP
-136 FSFEGARRAKLADQG
+136 FGFEGQRRAKLAEQG
-151 LKLLKE
+151 LKLLKD

-226 MGSASAT
+226 MGAASAT
-233 GPTRAAEAAR
+233 GAHRAAEAAR

-264 NVTAGPGLTIG
+264 NVTAGPDLSIG
-275 EFGEVGNMIREM
+275 EFGEVGGMIRDM
-287 ASEDAT
+287 ASDDAT

-302 EMKDEL
+302 EMKEEL

-313 ATGIMDGSEQAAKQP
+313 ATGILDGSAQIGTPK
-328 RMEVV
+328 MEVV
-333 QQVGKA
+333 EPIARA
-339 VGSDYSPSGRSYGRD
+339 VGSSYEPLTD
-354 GGTEGGYSNGHYD
+354 TEGQ
-367 SLNDIEASESML
+367 SEPQLM
-379 VSGTRGRDSS
+379 TRRRGAGSS

-396 EGQKGLDVPTFL
+396 EGETGLDVPTFL

>member
-23 GGNAVNYMQLSNIE
+23 GGNAVNYMLQSSIE
-37 GVEFINANTD
+37 GVEFISANTD
-47 VQALQTSDCPT
+47 VQALQTSACGS

-73 ADPDIGRQAAIEDR
+73 ADPDVGRQAAIEDR
-87 ERIAEALAGSD
+87 ERIAESLAGAD

-121 ARDLGALTVAVVTRP
+121 ARDMGALTVAVVTRP
-136 FSFEGARRAKLADQG
+136 FLFEGARRDKLADQG
-151 LKLLKE
+151 LKLLKD

-173 MGKEASLQDAFAM
+173 MGSEASLQDAFAM

-194 VQGISELITSPGLI
+194 VQGISELITCPGLI

-226 MGSASAT
+226 MGAATAT
-233 GPTRAAEAAR
+233 GATRAAEAAR
-243 NALSSP
+243 SALSSP
-249 LLEDTNIRGAKGILV
+249 LLEDTNINGAKGILV
-264 NVTAGPGLTIG
+264 NVTAGPDLSIG
-275 EFGEVGNMIREM
+275 EFGEVGSMIREM
-287 ASEDAT
+287 ASDDAT
-293 VVIGTSIDP
+293 VVIGTSID
-302 EMKDEL
+302 ESMGDVL

-313 ATGIMDGSEQAAKQP
+313 ATGIAERGQQQKYS
-328 RMEVV
+328 VV
-333 QQVGKA
+333 QPVARA
-339 VGSDYSPSGRSYGRD
+339 VGSDIDARRQLP
-354 GGTEGGYSNGHYD
+354 E
-367 SLNDIEASESML
+367 SESEVEL
-379 VSGTRGRDSS
+379 VSRKRASMDQ
-389 ELPLFDT
+389 ELPLFDQ
-396 EGQKGLDVPTFL
+396 EAESPLDVPTFL